1 MGWRLSK
8 ANVPLRLVVS
18 NVMVV
23 EKGDM
28 VPQAC
33 GASKDSG
40 GTGYARLPAPED
52 GIYLGPDVPVITLYE
67 LEDAVRE
74 LRRLR
79 LRRQTEKDEE
89 LEKKF
94 HEQTQRMVGDGND

>member
-1 MGWRLSK
+1 
-8 ANVPLRLVVS
+8 VS

-33 GASKDSG
+33 GKYG
-40 GTGYARLPAPED
+40 NTGTGYARLPAPED
-52 GIYLGPDVPVITLYE
+52 GIYLGPDVPIITLYE

-89 LEKKF
+89 LERKY
-94 HEQTQRMVGDGND
+94 HEQVFRMGDDNG

>member
-1 MGWRLSK
+1 MSR
-8 ANVPLRLVVS
+8 ADVPIRVVVS
-18 NVMVV
+18 NIMVV

-28 VPQAC
+28 VPQSC
-33 GASKDSG
+33 GTLGGLGS

-52 GIYLGPDVPVITLYE
+52 GIYLGPDVPIITLYE

-74 LRRLR
+74 LRKIR

-89 LEKKF
+89 LEKKY
-94 HEQTQRMVGDGND
+94 HEQVIKMGGNNE